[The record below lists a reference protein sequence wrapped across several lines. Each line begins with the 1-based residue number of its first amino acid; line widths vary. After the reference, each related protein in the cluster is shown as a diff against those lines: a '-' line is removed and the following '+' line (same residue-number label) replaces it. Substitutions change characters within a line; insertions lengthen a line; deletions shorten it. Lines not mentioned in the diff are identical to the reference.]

1 MKQRRRLLA
10 LLLASTIAMGSFTGA
25 LALTDEDVKDS
36 TAAQSNVAEDA
47 TEMDRQILFND
58 DWKFYLGDASGAQEK
73 NFNDSSWRDVTLPHD
88 WSIELDFTN
97 GATTSEIGHL
107 AGGIGW
113 YRKVHPPAGDGGQAD
128 YRRLRRCLYGQ
139 LYLCE
144 WGIGFPPSV
153 RLYAVLL

>member
-58 DWKFYLGDASGAQEK
+58 DW
-73 NFNDSSWRDVTLPHD
+73 
-88 WSIELDFTN
+88 
-97 GATTSEIGHL
+97 
-107 AGGIGW
+107 
-113 YRKVHPPAGDGGQAD
+113 
-128 YRRLRRCLYGQ
+128 
-139 LYLCE
+139 
-144 WGIGFPPSV
+144 
-153 RLYAVLL
+153 